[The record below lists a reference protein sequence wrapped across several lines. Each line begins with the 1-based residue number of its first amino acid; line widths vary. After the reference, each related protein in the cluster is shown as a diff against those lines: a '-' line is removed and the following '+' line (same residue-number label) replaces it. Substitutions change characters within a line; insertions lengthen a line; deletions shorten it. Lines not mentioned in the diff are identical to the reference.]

1 MGSKNIPLLKMEE
14 ISKAFYGT
22 HALDKANLA
31 VDKGEVHGLI
41 GENGAG
47 KSTLIKILAGAE
59 IKDSGQMF
67 FKGEEVDFK
76 NPLSA
81 LHAGIAVIY
90 QELSLAPNMR
100 VCENIFLGQEPTSD
114 RWKLKFDLSK
124 MKKLTEVRLEEMG
137 TNINPTSF
145 VFSLNTSEQQ
155 IIEIARA
162 LESNADII
170 VMDEP
175 TSALSS
181 LEVEKLFNIIRE
193 LKAVGKT
200 IIYISHRLEE
210 VIEISD
216 SITVLRDGRTIGTV
230 KTEEVSIPKIARMMV
245 GDSLKEEEK
254 KNTKINFNDKILE
267 VKNLSRN
274 LPVGQNFQN
283 VSFSLHRGEILGI
296 TGLMGAGKTELAR
309 ILFGIDPFKKGQI
322 FLNNHSI
329 KPKSSADA
337 LKLGI
342 GLVPEDRQ
350 RQGLLTNRPL
360 IENLSIC
367 SLDLLSNF
375 GILVKKNIYKKCNNI
390 ISQLDI
396 KTSGIEQIV
405 SGLSGGNQ
413 QKVVVGK
420 WLIKNM
426 RVIVFDE
433 PTRGIDVGAKPKI
446 HNIIRRLADEGVG
459 IILISSEIPEICRI
473 CDSVLVL
480 HKGRVTGEFSYPNVR
495 EKDVFSSVLGNKV

>member
-1 MGSKNIPLLKMEE
+1 MDLKNQPLLKMKE

-22 HALDKANLA
+22 QALDKANLI

-59 IKDSGQMF
+59 IKDSGQIF
-67 FKGEEVDFK
+67 FKGERVNFN

-100 VCENIFLGQEPTSD
+100 VCENIFLGHEPTSD
-114 RWKLKFDLSK
+114 RWKMKFDLNK
-124 MKKLTEVRLEEMG
+124 MKKLTKVRLEEMG
-137 TNINPTSF
+137 TNINPMSF

-170 VMDEP
+170 IMDEP

-181 LEVEKLFNIIRE
+181 QEVEKLFNIIRE
-193 LKAVGKT
+193 LKEAGKT

-210 VIEISD
+210 LIEISD
-216 SITVLRDGRTIGTV
+216 NITVLRDGKTIGTV
-230 KTEEVSIPKIARMMV
+230 KTEEATIPKIARMMV

-254 KNTKINFNDKILE
+254 KSKKAKFGVKILE
-267 VKNLSRN
+267 VKDLSRS
-274 LPVGQNFQN
+274 LPVGQNFQDI
-283 VSFSLHRGEILGI
+283 SFSLYRGEILGI

-322 FLNNHSI
+322 LLDNKTI
-329 KPKSSADA
+329 KSKTSTDA
-337 LKLGI
+337 LKMGI

-367 SLDLLSNF
+367 SLDLLSHF
-375 GILVKKNIYKKCNNI
+375 GVLTRKSIQGKCNDI

-396 KTSGIEQIV
+396 KASGIDQIV

-426 RVIVFDE
+426 RVIIFDE

-446 HNIIRRLADEGVG
+446 HNIIRRLADKGVG

-473 CDSVLVL
+473 CDSVLVMY
-480 HKGRVTGEFSYPNVR
+480 KGKVTGKFDYPNVI
-495 EKDVFSSVLGNKV
+495 EKDVFSSVLGNKM

>member
-1 MGSKNIPLLKMEE
+1 MGSKNTPLLKMEE

-22 HALDKANLA
+22 QALDKANLT
-31 VDKGEVHGLI
+31 VNKGEVHGLI

-100 VCENIFLGQEPTSD
+100 ICENIFLGQEPTSD

-137 TNINPTSF
+137 TNINPMSF

-155 IIEIARA
+155 IVEIARA

-175 TSALSS
+175 TSALSGQ
-181 LEVEKLFNIIRE
+181 EVEKLFNIIRE
-193 LKAVGKT
+193 LKAAGKT

-210 VIEISD
+210 LIEISD
-216 SITVLRDGRTIGTV
+216 NITILRDGRTISTV
-230 KTEEVSIPKIARMMV
+230 KTEEATIPKIARMMV

-283 VSFSLHRGEILGI
+283 VSFSLYRGEILGI

-329 KPKSSADA
+329 KPKSSTDA

-367 SLDLLSNF
+367 SLDLISNF
-375 GILVKKNIYKKCNNI
+375 GILIKRGYTKNVI
-390 ISQLDI
+390 ISYH
-396 KTSGIEQIV
+396 
-405 SGLSGGNQ
+405 N
-413 QKVVVGK
+413 
-420 WLIKNM
+420 LILKLQVLN
-426 RVIVFDE
+426 
-433 PTRGIDVGAKPKI
+433 K
-446 HNIIRRLADEGVG
+446 
-459 IILISSEIPEICRI
+459 SSP
-473 CDSVLVL
+473 
-480 HKGRVTGEFSYPNVR
+480 G
-495 EKDVFSSVLGNKV
+495 

>member
-1 MGSKNIPLLKMEE
+1 MASKNIPLLKMEE

-22 HALDKANLA
+22 QALDKVSLV

-59 IKDSGQMF
+59 IKDSGQIF
-67 FKGEEVDFK
+67 FKGEEADFK

-100 VCENIFLGQEPTSD
+100 VCENIFLGHEPTSD
-114 RWKLKFDLSK
+114 RWKTKFDLSK
-124 MKKLTEVRLEEMG
+124 MKKLTEIRLEAMG
-137 TNINPTSF
+137 TNINPMAF

-155 IIEIARA
+155 ITEIARA

-181 LEVEKLFNIIRE
+181 LEVEKLFDIIRE
-193 LKAVGKT
+193 LKAAGKT

-216 SITVLRDGRTIGTV
+216 SITVLRDGKTIGTV
-230 KTEEVSIPKIARMMV
+230 KTEEVDIPKIARMMV

-267 VKNLSRN
+267 VKKLCRN

-283 VSFSLHRGEILGI
+283 ISFSLYRGEILGI

-309 ILFGIDPFKKGQI
+309 ILFGIDPFKEGEI
-322 FLNNHSI
+322 FLNNSSI
-329 KPKSSADA
+329 KPKSSTDA

-367 SLDLLSNF
+367 SLDLLSHF
-375 GILVKKNIYKKCNNI
+375 GILVRGNVYKKCNNI

-480 HKGRVTGEFSYPNVR
+480 HKGKVTGEFSYPNVR

>member
-1 MGSKNIPLLKMEE
+1 MGSKSMPLLKMEE

-22 HALDKANLA
+22 QALDKANLV

-59 IKDSGQMF
+59 IKDSGHIYLS
-67 FKGEEVDFK
+67 GEEVDFK

-81 LHAGIAVIY
+81 LHAGIVVIY
-90 QELSLAPNMR
+90 QEISLIPNMR
-100 VCENIFLGQEPTSD
+100 VCENIFLGHEPTSD
-114 RWKLKFDLSK
+114 RWKMKFDLGR
-124 MKKLTEVRLEEMG
+124 MKDLTKARLGEIG
-137 TNINPTSF
+137 ININPMSF
-145 VFSLNTSEQQ
+145 VFRLNTSEQQ

-162 LESNADII
+162 LEFDADII

-181 LEVEKLFNIIRE
+181 QEVEKLFKIVRE
-193 LKAVGKT
+193 LKKAGKT

-210 VIEISD
+210 IMEISD
-216 SITVLRDGRTIGTV
+216 NITVLRDGKTIGIV
-230 KTEEVSIPKIARMMV
+230 KTSESSIPEIARMMV
-245 GDSLKEEEK
+245 GDFLEEEK
-254 KNTKINFNDKILE
+254 KYIKTNFGEKILE
-267 VKNLSRN
+267 VKNLSRK
-274 LPVGQNFQN
+274 LPVGQNLQDI
-283 VSFSLHRGEILGI
+283 SFSVHSGEILGI

-309 ILFGIDPFKKGQI
+309 ILFGIDPFEKGQI
-322 FLNNHSI
+322 IFNNHKI
-329 KPKSSADA
+329 KPKSSTDA

-375 GILVKKNIYKKCNNI
+375 GVLMKRQRNSKCNNI
-390 ISQLDI
+390 VSQLDI
-396 KTSGIEQIV
+396 KTSGLKQIV

-420 WLIKNM
+420 WLIKNL
-426 RVIVFDE
+426 RVIILDE

-446 HNIIRRLADEGVG
+446 HNIIRNLADEGVG

-480 HKGRVTGEFSYPNVR
+480 YKGRVNGEFYHSNVK
-495 EKDVFSSVLGNKV
+495 EKDVFSCVLGNKV

>member
-22 HALDKANLA
+22 QALDKVNLV

-59 IKDSGQMF
+59 IKDSGQIF

-100 VCENIFLGQEPTSD
+100 VCENIFLGHEPTSD
-114 RWKLKFDLSK
+114 RWKTKLDLSK

-137 TNINPTSF
+137 TIINPMAF

-155 IIEIARA
+155 ITEIARA

-181 LEVEKLFNIIRE
+181 QEVEKLFNIIRE
-193 LKAVGKT
+193 LKAAGKT

-210 VIEISD
+210 LIEISD
-216 SITVLRDGRTIGTV
+216 NITILRDGRTISTV
-230 KTEEVSIPKIARMMV
+230 KTEEISIPKIARMMV

-274 LPVGQNFQN
+274 LSVGQNFQN
-283 VSFSLHRGEILGI
+283 VSFSLYKGEILGI

-322 FLNNHSI
+322 FLDNHSI
-329 KPKSSADA
+329 KPKSSTDA

-375 GILVKKNIYKKCNNI
+375 GVLIKKRVYKKCNNI

-426 RVIVFDE
+426 RVLIFDE

-480 HKGRVTGEFSYPNVR
+480 YKGRVSGKYSYPNVK

>member
-1 MGSKNIPLLKMEE
+1 MGSKNIPLLKMEG

-22 HALDKANLA
+22 QALDKVSLV

-59 IKDSGQMF
+59 IKDSGRIF

-100 VCENIFLGQEPTSD
+100 VCENIFLGHEPTSD
-114 RWKLKFDLSK
+114 RWKTKLDLSK

-181 LEVEKLFNIIRE
+181 QEVEKLFNIIRE
-193 LKAVGKT
+193 LKAAGKT

-210 VIEISD
+210 LIEISD
-216 SITVLRDGRTIGTV
+216 NITILRDGRTISTV
-230 KTEEVSIPKIARMMV
+230 KTEEISIPKIARMMV

-274 LPVGQNFQN
+274 LSVGQNFQN
-283 VSFSLHRGEILGI
+283 VSFSLYRGEILGI

-329 KPKSSADA
+329 KPKSSTDA

-480 HKGRVTGEFSYPNVR
+480 HKGRVSGKYSYPNVK

>member
-181 LEVEKLFNIIRE
+181 QEVEKLFNIIRE
-193 LKAVGKT
+193 LKAAGKT

-210 VIEISD
+210 LIEISD
-216 SITVLRDGRTIGTV
+216 NITILRDGRTISTV
-230 KTEEVSIPKIARMMV
+230 KTEEISIPKIARMMV

-274 LPVGQNFQN
+274 LSVGQNFQN
-283 VSFSLHRGEILGI
+283 VSFSLYKGEILGI

-322 FLNNHSI
+322 FLDNHSI
-329 KPKSSADA
+329 KPKSSTDA

-480 HKGRVTGEFSYPNVR
+480 YKGRVSGKYSYPNVK

>member
-22 HALDKANLA
+22 QALDKANLA

-59 IKDSGQMF
+59 IKDSGQIF

-90 QELSLAPNMR
+90 QELSLAPNMK
-100 VCENIFLGQEPTSD
+100 VCENIFLGHEPTSD
-114 RWKLKFDLSK
+114 RWKMKFDLSK

-137 TNINPTSF
+137 TNINPMSF

-175 TSALSS
+175 TSALSGQ
-181 LEVEKLFNIIRE
+181 EVEKLFNIIRE
-193 LKAVGKT
+193 LKAAGKT

-210 VIEISD
+210 LVEISD
-216 SITVLRDGRTIGTV
+216 NITILRDGRTIGTV
-230 KTEEVSIPKIARMMV
+230 KTEEATIPKIARMMV
-245 GDSLKEEEK
+245 GDSLKEEGK
-254 KNTKINFNDKILE
+254 KNTKTNFNDKILE

-283 VSFSLHRGEILGI
+283 ISFSLYRGEILGI

-329 KPKSSADA
+329 KPKSSTDA

-375 GILVKKNIYKKCNNI
+375 GILVKKNVYKKCNNI

-426 RVIVFDE
+426 RVIIFDE

-480 HKGRVTGEFSYPNVR
+480 HKGRVTGKFSYPNVR

>member
-1 MGSKNIPLLKMEE
+1 MDLKNQPLLKMEE

-22 HALDKANLA
+22 QALDKANLI

-59 IKDSGQMF
+59 IKDSGQIF
-67 FKGEEVDFK
+67 FKGESVNFN

-100 VCENIFLGQEPTSD
+100 VCENIFLGHEPTSD
-114 RWKLKFDLSK
+114 RWKMKFDLNK
-124 MKKLTEVRLEEMG
+124 MKKLTKVRLEEMG
-137 TNINPTSF
+137 TSINPMSF

-170 VMDEP
+170 IMDEP

-181 LEVEKLFNIIRE
+181 QEVEKLFNIIRE
-193 LKAVGKT
+193 LKEAGKT

-210 VIEISD
+210 LIEISD
-216 SITVLRDGRTIGTV
+216 NITVLRDGKTIGTV
-230 KTEEVSIPKIARMMV
+230 KTEEATIPKIARMMV
-245 GDSLKEEEK
+245 GDSLKEEMK
-254 KNTKINFNDKILE
+254 KNTKTNFSEKILE

-274 LPVGQNFQN
+274 LPIGQNIQDI
-283 VSFSLHRGEILGI
+283 SFSLYSGEILGI

-322 FLNNHSI
+322 LLDNKTI
-329 KPKSSADA
+329 KPKTSTDA

-367 SLDLLSNF
+367 SLDLLSHF
-375 GILVKKNIYKKCNNI
+375 GVLTRKSVQGKCNDI

-396 KTSGIEQIV
+396 KTSGIDQIV

-426 RVIVFDE
+426 RVIIFDE

-446 HNIIRRLADEGVG
+446 HNIIRRLADKGVG

-473 CDSVLVL
+473 CDSVLVMY
-480 HKGRVTGEFSYPNVR
+480 KGRVTGKFDYPNVI
-495 EKDVFSSVLGNKV
+495 EKDVFSSVLGNKM

>member
-1 MGSKNIPLLKMEE
+1 MDSKNIPLLEMVE

-22 HALDKANLA
+22 QALDKANL
-31 VDKGEVHGLI
+31 VVNKGEVHGLV

-47 KSTLIKILAGAE
+47 KSTLMKILAGAE
-59 IKDSGQMF
+59 IKDSGQIF
-67 FKGEEVDFK
+67 IKGEEVDFK

-90 QELSLAPNMR
+90 QELNLVPNMR
-100 VCENIFLGQEPTSD
+100 VCENIFLGYEPTSD
-114 RWKLKFDLSK
+114 RWKMKFDLSK
-124 MKKLTEVRLEEMG
+124 MKKLAKARLEEIG
-137 TNINPTSF
+137 TDINPMSF

-162 LESNADII
+162 LETNADII

-181 LEVEKLFNIIRE
+181 KEVEKLFNIIRE
-193 LKAVGKT
+193 LKAAGKT

-210 VIEISD
+210 LIEISD
-216 SITVLRDGRTIGTV
+216 NITVLRDGRTIDTV
-230 KTEEVSIPKIARMMV
+230 KTEEATIPKIARMMV
-245 GDSLKEEEK
+245 GDSLKEEK
-254 KNTKINFNDKILE
+254 KKTVKTIFSDKILE
-267 VKNLSRN
+267 VKNLSRH
-274 LPVGQNFQN
+274 LPVGQNFQDI
-283 VSFSLHRGEILGI
+283 SFSLHSGEILGI

-309 ILFGIDPFKKGQI
+309 ILFGIDPFKNGQI
-322 FLNNHSI
+322 FLNNKPI
-329 KPKSSADA
+329 KLKSSTDA

-367 SLDLLSNF
+367 SLDLLSNL
-375 GILVKKNIYKKCNNI
+375 GVLVKKKAYKKCNNI

-396 KTSGIEQIV
+396 KTSDIGQIV

-426 RVIVFDE
+426 QVIIFDE

-459 IILISSEIPEICRI
+459 IILISFEIPEICRI

-480 HKGRVTGEFSYPNVR
+480 YKGEVTGKFFHPNVK

>member
-1 MGSKNIPLLKMEE
+1 MDSKNIPLLKMVE

-22 HALDKANLA
+22 QALDKANLV
-31 VDKGEVHGLI
+31 VDKGEVHGLV

-59 IKDSGQMF
+59 IKDSGQIF

-81 LHAGIAVIY
+81 LRVGIAVIY

-100 VCENIFLGQEPTSD
+100 VCENIFLGHEPTSD
-114 RWKLKFDLSK
+114 RWKMKFDLSK
-124 MKKLTEVRLEEMG
+124 MKKLAKARLEEIG
-137 TNINPTSF
+137 TDINPMSF

-162 LESNADII
+162 LETNADII

-181 LEVEKLFNIIRE
+181 KEVEKLFNIIRE
-193 LKAVGKT
+193 LKAAGKT

-210 VIEISD
+210 LIEISD
-216 SITVLRDGRTIGTV
+216 NITVLRDGRTIDTV
-230 KTEEVSIPKIARMMV
+230 KTEEATIPKIARMMV
-245 GDSLKEEEK
+245 GDSLKEEK
-254 KNTKINFNDKILE
+254 KKTVKTIFSDKILE
-267 VKNLSRN
+267 VKNLSRH
-274 LPVGQNFQN
+274 LPVGQNFQDI
-283 VSFSLHRGEILGI
+283 SFSLHSGEILGI

-309 ILFGIDPFKKGQI
+309 ILFGIDPFKNGQI
-322 FLNNHSI
+322 FLNNKPI
-329 KPKSSADA
+329 KPKSSTDA

-367 SLDLLSNF
+367 SLDLLSNL
-375 GILVKKNIYKKCNNI
+375 GVLVKKKAYKKCNNI

-396 KTSGIEQIV
+396 KTSGIGQIV

-426 RVIVFDE
+426 QIIIFDE

-459 IILISSEIPEICRI
+459 IILISFEIPEICRI

-480 HKGRVTGEFSYPNVR
+480 YKGEVTGKFFHPNVK